1 MSEFKKRVLKIITEV
16 PYGTVVSY
24 GQVAIYA
31 GAPRAARQV
40 GWILNQTEGKISVPW
55 WRVVNNQG
63 RISIKGTRYN
73 TPEIMKKL
81 LESEGVKVNNNM
93 EFNIE
98 EYRFR
103 ASEKDLKR
111 WKLPELY
118 IEKIHQNYLNP
129 KT

>member
-1 MSEFKKRVLKIITEV
+1 MSEFKKRVLKIISEV

-40 GWILNQTEGKISVPW
+40 GWILNQTEGKVSVPW

-81 LESEGVKVNNNM
+81 LESEGVKVNDTM
-93 EFNIE
+93 EFDIE

-111 WKLPELY
+111 WKLSEQYL
-118 IEKIHQNYLNP
+118 EKIHQNYLNP
-129 KT
+129 RT